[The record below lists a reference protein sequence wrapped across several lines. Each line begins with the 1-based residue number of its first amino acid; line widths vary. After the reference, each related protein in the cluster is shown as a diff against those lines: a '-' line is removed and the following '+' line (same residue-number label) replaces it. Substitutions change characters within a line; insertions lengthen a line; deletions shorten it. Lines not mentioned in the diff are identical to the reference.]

1 MKNNPFEKTKSTT
14 HRKKKKKN
22 TKIPKLFLVNQSCF
36 YGRLKLIRSQC
47 GANLDHVNQKN
58 AKKNVRTKKITTI
71 RYIKEKQKTSKLHA
85 KAQNLSFYKRLK
97 GISS

>member
-14 HRKKKKKN
+14 HRKKEKKN

-58 AKKNVRTKKITTI
+58 AKKKCSN
-71 RYIKEKQKTSKLHA
+71 QKDNNNSV
-85 KAQNLSFYKRLK
+85 YKRKTEDLEIARK
-97 GISS
+97 SPKSQLL